1 MMASTEKKSPE
12 LHMVKDISNNKITVP
27 KFIELNKNPYAHSTI
42 CVKRTLTLDSK
53 SLYTNK

>member
-1 MMASTEKKSPE
+1 MASTEKKSPE